1 MQTGPNSSNEAND
14 QGSPPT
20 QAAFRP
26 LRTWPA
32 LFLVALMFAA
42 RFGPPLFGEA
52 AAHIWYVSVFGPM
65 LCSLLLVLW
74 WLGFSRATWRER
86 VFGFLG
92 WIVSLGAVLFLVHPT
107 VRGGVTSYLTVPM
120 GMAAFAIGA
129 NVLRTRPPATRSRI
143 SVLLALLGFSGSLLL
158 RNEGMTGDYGFGLH
172 WRWSK
177 SAEERMLAN
186 RPTASPNPAAAAPA
200 PAPAAPSST
209 SAATQPVAA
218 LGEAEWPGFR
228 GPGRDGR
235 SQAPAIATSW
245 ATQPPRQLWKI
256 PVGPAWSSFAVAG
269 TRLFTQE
276 QRGPREAVVCYEAAT
291 GRELWVQTI
300 DARFDEPLGGPG
312 PRATPTIAG
321 DGLFVTGATGRF
333 MRLNPN
339 TGAVVWEQDLTKV
352 AERPAPMWGFSA
364 SPLVVGT
371 VAVVYAG
378 GPGDKGLLAFDA
390 ATGAPRWSVAAGKDS
405 YSSPQLA
412 TLAGE
417 SLVLMLTN
425 DGLLGVDPAT
435 GTVRLEHEFKFM
447 NYRALQAAIGADD
460 TVLLPTGLGPGT
472 RAIRVRKNDGKLT
485 SEELWNSRQL
495 KPDFT
500 DLVLHGGHAYGNDG
514 GLLTCIDLATGT
526 RQWKGGRYGK
536 GQILLL
542 ENSGL
547 LLIAAEQGDAVLVQ
561 ADPKEHREIATFRA
575 LEGKTWNHPVVVGD
589 RLYLRNAQEAAC
601 YVLAPPPATTPGSP
615 R

>member
-1 MQTGPNSSNEAND
+1 MQTGPSPSNGGND
-14 QGSPPT
+14 QGSPT
-20 QAAFRP
+20 THAAFRT

-32 LFLVALMFAA
+32 LFLVGLMAAA
-42 RFGPPLFGEA
+42 RFGPGFFGEA
-52 AAHIWYVSVFGPM
+52 AAHVWYIAVFGPM
-65 LCSLLLVLW
+65 LCSLLLLLW

-86 VFGFLG
+86 IFGFLG
-92 WIVSLGAVLFLVHPT
+92 VIVSLGVVLLFVHPT

-120 GMAAFAIGA
+120 GMAAFALGA
-129 NVLRTRPPATRSRI
+129 HALRTRPPATRSRT

-172 WRWSK
+172 WRWSQT
-177 SAEERMLAN
+177 AEERMLAN
-186 RPTASPNPAAAAPA
+186 RPTASPNPGTPA
-200 PAPAAPSST
+200 PAPNQAKPT
-209 SAATQPVAA
+209 SIPDPAKPAATR
-218 LGEAEWPGFR
+218 GEVEWPGFR

-235 SQAPAIATSW
+235 SKAPAISSAW
-245 ATQPPRQLWKI
+245 ATQPPKQLWKI
-256 PVGPAWSSFAVAG
+256 PVGPAWSSFAVG
-269 TRLFTQE
+269 GSRLFTQE

-291 GRELWVQTI
+291 GRELWAYTV

-312 PRATPTIAG
+312 PRATPTLAG

-333 MRLNPN
+333 MRLNPDS
-339 TGAVVWEQDLTKV
+339 GAVVWEQDLTKV
-352 AERPAPMWGFSA
+352 AGRPAPMWGFSA
-364 SPLVVGT
+364 SPLVVGS
-371 VAVVYAG
+371 VVVVYAG
-378 GPGDKGLLAFDA
+378 GPGDKGLIAFDTTSG
-390 ATGAPRWSVAAGKDS
+390 ATRWSVATGKDS
-405 YSSPQLA
+405 YSSPHLA

-425 DGLLGVDPAT
+425 DGLLGVDPAS
-435 GTVRLEHEFKFM
+435 GAVRLDHEFKFM
-447 NYRALQAAIGADD
+447 NYRALQPAVSGDD
-460 TVLLPTGLGPGT
+460 LVLLPTGMGPGT
-472 RAIRVRKNDGKLT
+472 RAIRVRKNEGKLAT
-485 SEELWNSRQL
+485 EELWTSRQL

-500 DLVLHGGHAYGNDG
+500 DLVLHNGHAYGNDG
-514 GLLTCIDLATGT
+514 GLLTCIDLATGN

-561 ADPKEHREIATFRA
+561 ADPKEHREIATFKA

-601 YVLAPPPATTPGSP
+601 YVLPLPPATASGSP